1 MTTAAKAQQSL
12 VDTEQEAQAPWTSQT
27 RPQIYIL
34 LGREQG

>member
-27 RPQIYIL
+27 DVPKFTSC
-34 LGREQG
+34 